1 MTIMQRITFDFVI
14 PAGMFVRRNSKGEL
28 LCSRNAHDVYWICE
42 SCGPVEPIACSNGFM
57 RRQCTCERL
66 AREKVISTQKQAI
79 SNRCYSWLGQE
90 YILTDLEHTSFE
102 NFYPQHQTK
111 NVKEYHGHL
120 AMVRSYAD
128 RLVQGEQVEN
138 LMMVG
143 SVGTGKT
150 HLATAICNHLRAHH
164 VSCLFCAVPDLFNEL
179 YSSTLPEQ
187 NQLLLQAGSTSLL
200 VLDDLDKLHVR
211 KDTNGAFQKETLYS
225 IINRRYVKR
234 LPTIITTNEQSD
246 FSRWFDDATVSRLF
260 ERLTPLRMSGMD
272 YRSRGRQS

>member
-1 MTIMQRITFDFVI
+1 MTIIQRTTLNYIIPEWKFAFDSV
-14 PAGMFVRRNSKGEL
+14 SKVE
-28 LCSRNAHDVYWICE
+28 HDVFWICE
-42 SCGPVEPIACSNGFM
+42 QCGPVEPVVCINGFM
-57 RRQCTCERL
+57 RRECACERK
-66 AREKVISTQKQAI
+66 AREKVTTTQKRAM
-79 SNRCYSWLGQE
+79 SNRCYTWLGAE
-90 YILTDLEHTSFE
+90 YMAADLEASSFE
-102 NFYPQHQTK
+102 NFYPQHQVK
-111 NVKEYHGHL
+111 NAKEYHGHL
-120 AMVRSYAD
+120 AKVRSYAD

-138 LMMVG
+138 LFMVG

-187 NQLLLQAGSTSLL
+187 NQLLIQAGSTSLL

-234 LPTIITTNEQSD
+234 LPTLITTNEQSD
-246 FSRWFDDATVSRLF
+246 FSKWFDDATVSRLF
-260 ERLTPLRMSGMD
+260 ERLTPLKMSGMD
-272 YRSRGRQS
+272 YRSRGRQ